1 MDNLEYLKKQTQI
14 LINLYN
20 AKRYEE
26 VILKGKV
33 LIKKFPNQLLFYN
46 ATSLSLSATGKDEEA
61 LKILSKALSQ
71 QNNNIHVLNNLGLI
85 NGNLNK
91 NTLARE
97 YYDKALSVKENFIDA
112 LVNLANLNLKE
123 NKIGETKECLDK
135 AAKASD
141 NPQSDIIIYSALGQY
156 HQHLG
161 NFNEAIDCFNTV
173 NKLSPNNVIAD
184 KGISLIH
191 KYRSKDDPHLKVME
205 EKLNTIQ
212 DDEILQ
218 HLYFA

>member
-26 VILKGKV
+26 VILKGKI

-112 LVNLANLNLKE
+112 LVNLANLNLK
-123 NKIGETKECLDK
+123 
-135 AAKASD
+135 
-141 NPQSDIIIYSALGQY
+141 
-156 HQHLG
+156 
-161 NFNEAIDCFNTV
+161 
-173 NKLSPNNVIAD
+173 
-184 KGISLIH
+184 
-191 KYRSKDDPHLKVME
+191 
-205 EKLNTIQ
+205 
-212 DDEILQ
+212 
-218 HLYFA
+218 